1 MIRFLK
7 IVCVCDLLLFFSY
20 VYCVG
25 TCLPEAVSP
34 PAAAVPGS
42 CELLVVRSENSAKVV
57 GYINH

>member
-1 MIRFLK
+1 M
-7 IVCVCDLLLFFSY
+7 CVCDLLLFFSY

-42 CELLVVRSENSAKVV
+42 CELLVVRSENCAKVV
-57 GYINH
+57 DYINH